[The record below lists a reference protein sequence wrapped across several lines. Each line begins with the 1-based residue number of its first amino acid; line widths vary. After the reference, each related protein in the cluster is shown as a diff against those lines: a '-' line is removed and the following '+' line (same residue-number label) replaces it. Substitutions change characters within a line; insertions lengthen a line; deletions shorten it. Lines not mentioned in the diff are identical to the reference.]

1 MQKLVER
8 TKGFVSQSP
17 RAATV
22 TAVSSAV
29 AIASV
34 ALLLAGVRTG
44 GAAKP
49 ASTPP
54 RAVASVVRQPC
65 GTVAPAVM
73 PSRFCQYTLE
83 SAFGVRANWRQ

>member
-1 MQKLVER
+1 MQELVES

-22 TAVSSAV
+22 TAVSCAV
-29 AIASV
+29 AITSV
-34 ALLLAGVRTG
+34 ALLLAGVHTG
-44 GAAKP
+44 GTAAT
-49 ASTPP
+49 TPP
-54 RAVASVVRQPC
+54 AAAASVARQPC